1 MYVPQGRKGCR
12 RLTASRRFWATWM
25 LGVLATVVLIGCGGG
40 GGSSPGVTVRQFFT
54 LGCDGKVE
62 QALKHVVP
70 ESQHWATGVLSVSLG
85 PTDYGIKLTSVA
97 IQREEIRGTE
107 ATVHYGL
114 RFSDT
119 WYNSTDQVLRL
130 VKREGR
136 WQIVE
141 SESFPPLPDLSGVRL
156 TVHGGP
162 N

>member
-1 MYVPQGRKGCR
+1 VYVPQGREGCR
-12 RLTASRRFWATWM
+12 RLTASRRVWATWM
-25 LGVLATVVLIGCGGG
+25 LGVLATVVLVGCGGG

-62 QALKHVVP
+62 QALKNVVP
-70 ESQHWATGVLSVSLG
+70 ESRDWATGVLSVSLG
-85 PTDYGIKLTSVA
+85 PTDYGIRLTGVA
-97 IQREEIRGTE
+97 IQREEIRGSE

-130 VKREGR
+130 VDREGR

-141 SESFPPLPDLSGVRL
+141 SESFPPLPNLLGARSK
-156 TVHGGP
+156 VHGGP
-162 N
+162 S